1 LSGLQVMF
9 QSWRV
14 QLRKAENAFA
24 DGRLEEAT
32 ELLLGGTLND
42 YLPGKQLASKVAL
55 ALAERARKQLIVD
68 GNTDA
73 GWQDIATAESVGG
86 DTREIQIRRREMI
99 SYTLRQAEEMMRS
112 LRSDEAMRC
121 LEQLERRK
129 PNNDDLRRL
138 KEVARRLES
147 ARHLSAK
154 GKFAGADTQLAA
166 AVDLRKDLDFV
177 EQQRKECRY
186 KLEQYRELTERLH
199 KVMSEKNWT
208 KAVRVAEE
216 ILEIAPENRLA
227 RDARKRAWKEVG
239 TDVVDSHR
247 VSDTDY
253 YRPEK
258 KVDAFSGMVRSSRT
272 TNRFL
277 LWVDAVGGYLVCLD
291 DEVVIG
297 QSCPDNDV
305 HIPIQADLARK
316 HAVIRRNGEDYLI
329 DPVQKVIVDGK
340 PITTTAIL
348 TDGDEFE
355 LGAGVRIRFRRPHAL
370 SGTARLE
377 ILSRHRTHPYTDS
390 ILLMAESCVMG
401 PNWQNH
407 VVCRD
412 WRDDV
417 VIFRQDTGLC
427 CRAMASVE
435 IDGLH
440 CDGRGRITYNSH
452 IAGDDF
458 SMTLEQI

>member
-14 QLRKAENAFA
+14 QLRKAENAFSG
-24 DGRLEEAT
+24 GRLEEAT
-32 ELLLGGTLND
+32 ELLQGGNLND
-42 YLPGKQLASKVAL
+42 YLPGKRLASKVAL

-68 GNTDA
+68 GNGDA
-73 GWQDIATAESVGG
+73 GWQDIATAETVGG
-86 DTREIQIRRREMI
+86 DTREIQIIRREMVNYI
-99 SYTLRQAEEMMRS
+99 LRQAEEMMRNQ
-112 LRSDEAMRC
+112 RADDAMRC
-121 LEQLERRK
+121 LEHLERRK
-129 PNNDDLRRL
+129 TNNDDLRRL

-177 EQQRKECRY
+177 DQQRKDCRL
-186 KLEQYRELTERLH
+186 KLEQFRELTERLH
-199 KVMSEKNWT
+199 KVMSKKNWT
-208 KAVRVAEE
+208 KAVRIAEE

-253 YRPEK
+253 FLPEQ
-258 KVDAFSGMVRSSRT
+258 KVSASSGKQSITM
-272 TNRFL
+272 NRFL

-291 DEVVIG
+291 DEIVIG
-297 QSCPDNDV
+297 QSAPNNDV
-305 HIPIQADLARK
+305 HIPIQADLAQK
-316 HAVIRRNGEDYLI
+316 HAVIRRSGEDYLI
-329 DPVQKVIVDGK
+329 DPVHKVTIDGK

-377 ILSRHRTHPYTDS
+377 ILSRHQTHPYTDS

-407 VVCRD
+407 MVCRD
-412 WRDDV
+412 WQNDV

-427 CRAMASVE
+427 CRAMGSVE
-435 IDGLH
+435 IDGQL
-440 CDGRGRITYNSH
+440 CDGRGRITFNSH
-452 IAGDDF
+452 IGGDDF